1 MSIYSLRGLNVRFC
15 RQAYILAHVRAGV
28 APMPGRTKLRL
39 SLCECSNQQG
49 NSSRGYAINTRA
61 INDELTRLKP
71 YLLAAITP
79 LRSSHNNLYQ
89 MVKKRTLEARTKL
102 QRNKFPNN
110 QACEEEKT
118 KKSTNVC
125 NDQSG
130 STVCASPSPG
140 LGATR
145 PPINTYQSSSSST
158 STSSSTTC
166 KSQFDKVAKDPCPPR
181 PDVSRKT
188 TGSSKNAEMLQA
200 KDCNISKRKKATCD
214 KKPCD
219 AEGGADGAGGKKG
232 APGGGSIMGDDE
244 ATRKTRML
252 LALLAALGLGGLLL
266 WLLTRRKHK
275 VTDSTECTTA
285 PKIIPTVPATSAEL
299 PKHVPYLLI
308 GGGTAAFSAFRAIK
322 SNDPRAKVLMIT
334 NENRKPYMR
343 PPLSKELWYS
353 AEKGEITKDYRFKQW
368 TGAERSLFF
377 EPEEFFVEPAKLMET
392 VNGGIAV
399 AQGFTVKKLDAAKHI
414 VTLAD
419 GYEITYDE
427 CLIATGCAPKNLDVF
442 AQAAPGVKEKIM
454 MYRSPDDFE
463 KLKRY
468 ADEKKSITIVGN
480 GFTGSELACSLANYA
495 KDKKVKIYQIFPESG
510 NMSKV
515 LPNYLS
521 KWTTAKVESMG
532 VCVMS
537 ETSIKNAQRDE
548 AVLKLVL
555 NNGKSL
561 LTDVVVVCVGCEPN
575 TSIALTSGL
584 ETDRNLGGFVVN
596 AELEARRNLFVA
608 GDASCFYDPLLGRR
622 RVEHHDHSVVSGR
635 LAGENMVG
643 KKKAYNHQSMFWSD
657 LGPEVGYEGIGLVD
671 ASLRTVGVFALPTTS
686 PERRTD
692 NLTET
697 AVMEGGGSGST
708 VTVNPETPDIK
719 CDPNQADE
727 YTRGVIFYMKDD
739 KIVGILLWNL
749 FNRIGLA
756 RTIINQNKKYDDL
769 NEVAKLFEIH
779 A

>member
-28 APMPGRTKLRL
+28 VPMPGRTKLRL
-39 SLCECSNQQG
+39 SLS
-49 NSSRGYAINTRA
+49 
-61 INDELTRLKP
+61 
-71 YLLAAITP
+71 ITP

-110 QACEEEKT
+110 QACEEEKK

-140 LGATR
+140 STTTR
-145 PPINTYQSSSSST
+145 PSTTPYNSSSSST
-158 STSSSTTC
+158 SSIPPC
-166 KSQFDKVAKDPCPPR
+166 KPQFEKIAKDPCPPK
-181 PDVSRKT
+181 PEVQNKT
-188 TGSSKNAEMLQA
+188 TGGSKCGVKNAELLQA
-200 KDCNISKRKKATCD
+200 KDCNISKRKNVTSD

-219 AEGGADGAGGKKG
+219 GEGAGGSGSKKG
-232 APGGGSIMGDDE
+232 APSSGSIMGDDE

-266 WLLTRRKHK
+266 WLLTRRKQK
-275 VTDSTECTTA
+275 VADSTECGTTA
-285 PKIIPTVPATSAEL
+285 AIASTVPATSAEL

-308 GGGTAAFSAFRAIK
+308 GGGTAGFSAFRAIK

-334 NENRKPYMR
+334 NESRKPYMR

-353 AEKGEITKDYRFKQW
+353 AEKGEVTKDYRFKQW

-377 EPEEFFVEPAKLMET
+377 EPEEFFVDPTKLMET

-399 AQGFTVKKLDAAKHI
+399 AQGFTVKKIDPAKHI

-427 CLIATGCAPKNLDVF
+427 CLIATGCAPKSLDVF
-442 AQAAPGVKEKIM
+442 AQATPGVKEKVM
-454 MYRSPDDFE
+454 VYRSPDDFE
-463 KLKRY
+463 RLKRY

-515 LPNYLS
+515 LPTYLS
-521 KWTTAKVESMG
+521 NWTTAKVESMG
-532 VCVMS
+532 VCVMP

-548 AVLKLVL
+548 AALKLVL

-584 ETDRNLGGFVVN
+584 EVDKSLGGFVVN

-671 ASLRTVGVFALPTTS
+671 ASLRTVGVFALAS
-686 PERRTD
+686 PNPEPRTD

-708 VTVNPETPDIK
+708 VTVNPETPDVK
-719 CDPNQADE
+719 CDPKDADE
-727 YTRGVIFYMKDD
+727 YGRGVIFYMKDD